1 AGGDDVMPLFQRAE
15 QGRQVVGVRVVVVVQ
30 VGDVGGLHVPQAD
43 VARTTR
49 VPVRLR
55 PDQTDSGVGV
65 GEHHVLG
72 VVGGT
77 VGDDD
82 QTPIAHALVQGAL
95 DRAADLLGAVVGRAD
110 DVDSGGGRT
119 RFRPAHHEIGRASCR
134 ERVE

>member
-1 AGGDDVMPLFQRAE
+1 DVDGTGGDDVMPLFQRPE
-15 QGRQVVGVRVVVVVQ
+15 QGRQVVGVPVVVVVQ

-77 VGDDD
+77 VGDRSEE
-82 QTPIAHALVQGAL
+82 QTSELRSRFELV
-95 DRAADLLGAVVGRAD
+95 
-110 DVDSGGGRT
+110 
-119 RFRPAHHEIGRASCR
+119 CR
-134 ERVE
+134 L